1 MSCVVIVLRNVLEVV
16 ACTAPRFW
24 HRKCRYPQIREFMPV
39 PQVPQFLVYR
49 FICIFIGPKYILTY
63 HPHTFDPQGLS
74 QPRIYTSNSPC
85 PRSGRAV
92 RGSQLRAAQFRIYGV
107 VFDIIDAKP
116 IGLHPTNIPHQLGPS
131 HRAKHYPSSQCYG
144 PTSSDRGSQQEDRA
158 SNPKNFPV
166 HNLVNM

>member
-49 FICIFIGPKYILTY
+49 YIFIFIGPKYILTY

-92 RGSQLRAAQFRIYGV
+92 RGSQLLYLIRSLISTFHISYSMTVLYLVCVTSFPSKLIKIHQAQ
-107 VFDIIDAKP
+107 
-116 IGLHPTNIPHQLGPS
+116 
-131 HRAKHYPSSQCYG
+131 
-144 PTSSDRGSQQEDRA
+144 
-158 SNPKNFPV
+158 
-166 HNLVNM
+166 VN

>member
-1 MSCVVIVLRNVLEVV
+1 MSCVFIVLKYVLEVV

-24 HRKCRYPQIREFMPV
+24 HRKCRYPQIREFMPI
-39 PQVPQFLVYR
+39 PQVPQFPVYR

-92 RGSQLRAAQFRIYGV
+92 RGSQQQQSEISIMGAGSLICAFWRFECKENAQYRRTGQ
-107 VFDIIDAKP
+107 ATRK
-116 IGLHPTNIPHQLGPS
+116 
-131 HRAKHYPSSQCYG
+131 
-144 PTSSDRGSQQEDRA
+144 TSRSIT
-158 SNPKNFPV
+158 
-166 HNLVNM
+166 